1 MQAIAQDVG
10 KHWLKCLFQVGFQD
24 VTLFKP
30 CSKKPVFEGF
40 EAGIF
45 GIGIG
50 SFWRR
55 IGIGLTGNFQN
66 FLLEQ
71 KFSEFFA
78 G

>member
-1 MQAIAQDVG
+1 MKRVKAGFRGGGQGTGSAVFVG
-10 KHWLKCLFQVGFQD
+10 KQ
-24 VTLFKP
+24 
-30 CSKKPVFEGF
+30 
-40 EAGIF
+40 AGIF